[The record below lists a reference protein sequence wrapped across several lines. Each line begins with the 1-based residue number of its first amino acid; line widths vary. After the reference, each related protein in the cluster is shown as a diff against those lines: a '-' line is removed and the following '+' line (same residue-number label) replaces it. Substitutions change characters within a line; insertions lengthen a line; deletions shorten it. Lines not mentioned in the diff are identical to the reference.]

1 MEVDTCTFV
10 NVLLLIFV
18 IDIPG
23 RRVKNDKCAQSS
35 KVFSASGNMDQWAS
49 PAQASPS
56 DTVTWRSQRALLTF
70 TFHMSLNTILER
82 HLVIAS
88 LLKRLT

>member
-23 RRVKNDKCAQSS
+23 RGVKNDKCAQSS

-49 PAQASPS
+49 PAQPSPAQPS

-70 TFHMSLNTILER
+70 TFHMSLNTI
-82 HLVIAS
+82 
-88 LLKRLT
+88 

>member
-49 PAQASPS
+49 PAQ
-56 DTVTWRSQRALLTF
+56 VTR
-70 TFHMSLNTILER
+70 
-82 HLVIAS
+82 
-88 LLKRLT
+88 

>member
-1 MEVDTCTFV
+1 MSEQHSLARSRGRCKFV

-23 RRVKNDKCAQSS
+23 RGVKNDKCAQSS

-49 PAQASPS
+49 PAQQPSPAQPSPS
-56 DTVTWRSQRALLTF
+56 DTVTWRSQIELLTF
-70 TFHMSLNTILER
+70 TFHMSLNTI
-82 HLVIAS
+82 
-88 LLKRLT
+88 

>member
-23 RRVKNDKCAQSS
+23 RGVKNDKCAQSS

-49 PAQASPS
+49 PAQPS
-56 DTVTWRSQRALLTF
+56 DTVTWRSQIELLTF
-70 TFHMSLNTILER
+70 TFHMSLNTI
-82 HLVIAS
+82 
-88 LLKRLT
+88 

>member
-49 PAQASPS
+49 PAQPSPS

>member
-49 PAQASPS
+49 PGQPSPS

-88 LLKRLT
+88 LLKR